1 MNLSKEN
8 EMMTEMV
15 ADLRVKLETKDESM
29 SQMSEENNK
38 FKEMI

>member
-15 ADLRVKLETKDESM
+15 ADLRVKLETKDETM
-29 SQMSEENNK
+29 L
-38 FKEMI
+38 